1 MPCLLCPLPKPACC
15 APSPN
20 LLPPP
25 PLNLHAH
32 PQVIDVLLKRRMSLG
47 GQLTDTLS
55 SSSLPSDWAADAE
68 HKPRPKPRP
77 KPSVEGRLQEL
88 NLHDVESLATYHDE
102 VGVSVMWRA
111 WPRTMMRCV

>member
-1 MPCLLCPLPKPACC
+1 MPPPQTCLLCPLPKPA
-15 APSPN
+15 AS
-20 LLPPP
+20 P